1 MERANRPLA
10 GVTVLDFGQVYQGP
24 YASLLM
30 AQAGADVIKIEPP
43 EGEPLRRRA
52 PPGKSTTFPI
62 AMLNSNKRAITLN
75 LKHERGRAL
84 LFRMAEKGDVLL
96 ENFAPGVM
104 DRLGVGWSVLREINP
119 RLIYA
124 SGSGY
129 GLSGPDRDNLAMDL
143 TIQAV
148 SGLIAA
154 TGFPEGPP
162 VKAGPAVV
170 DFISGIH
177 LYAATLTALFERER
191 TGRGRL
197 VEVAMQE
204 AAYATLTSQLHAY
217 IETGQVPPRTGNASH
232 GRVPLNVYPTNDGYV
247 AMNIAVEEHW
257 HNLLKAMG
265 REDLRDDPRFAGNA
279 ARIANREATDAL
291 KAKAEAG
298 YRFYAL
304 YDKIS
309 RESILVHA
317 YAQCRSNKGAPG
329 VDGQDFADIEAH
341 GVERWLAELA
351 IALRQETYR
360 PRPIRRVFIPKAN
373 GKLRPLGI
381 STVRDRVCMT
391 AAMLVLEPIFEADL
405 PPEIYA
411 YRVGRNAQ
419 QAAVEVEELLVRGH
433 PEVVD
438 ADLADSFGSIPHSD
452 LLKSVARRIVDRRV
466 LHLIKMWLDCPVEE
480 TGN

>member
-43 EGEPLRRRA
+43 QGEPLRRRA

-154 TGFPEGPP
+154 TGFADGPP

-177 LYAATLTALFERER
+177 LYAAVVTALFERAE
-191 TGRGRL
+191 TGKGRL

-204 AAYATLTSQLHAY
+204 AAYATLTSSLEAY
-217 IETGQVPPRTGNASH
+217 WQSGKVPPRTGNASH
-232 GRVPLNVYPTNDGYV
+232 GRVPINVYPTNDGYI
-247 AMNIAVEEHW
+247 AMNLAVEEHW
-257 HNLLKAMG
+257 HSLLKAMG
-265 REDLRDDPRFAGNA
+265 REDLRDDPRFNSPA
-279 ARIANREATDAL
+279 ARLAHRGETDAL
-291 KAKAEAG
+291 IAAWTQTLGKMEIFAVAK
-298 YRFYAL
+298 RHRIPL
-304 YDKIS
+304 
-309 RESILVHA
+309 
-317 YAQCRSNKGAPG
+317 APVRD
-329 VDGQDFADIEAH
+329 VDEVMHDPGMH
-341 GVERWLAELA
+341 ERGFLAE
-351 IALRQETYR
+351 IEHDEIGRVTVPTSPLRFHGAD
-360 PRPIRRVFIPKAN
+360 PVPLVPSPK
-373 GKLRPLGI
+373 LGQHN
-381 STVRDRVCMT
+381 
-391 AAMLVLEPIFEADL
+391 A
-405 PPEIYA
+405 EIY
-411 YRVGRNAQ
+411 GGWLGLS
-419 QAAVEVEELLVRGH
+419 AAEITELEREGV
-433 PEVVD
+433 
-438 ADLADSFGSIPHSD
+438 I
-452 LLKSVARRIVDRRV
+452 
-466 LHLIKMWLDCPVEE
+466 
-480 TGN
+480 

>member
-1 MERANRPLA
+1 MTRANRPLA

-24 YASLLM
+24 YATLLM

-43 EGEPLRRRA
+43 QGEPLRRRA

-154 TGFPEGPP
+154 TGFADGPP

-170 DFISGIH
+170 DFLSGIH
-177 LYAATLTALFERER
+177 LYAAVVTALFERAQ
-191 TGRGRL
+191 TGKGRL

-204 AAYATLTSQLHAY
+204 AAYATLTSSLEAY
-217 IETGQVPPRTGNASH
+217 WQSGKVPPRTGNASH
-232 GRVPLNVYPTNDGYV
+232 GRVPINVYPTNDGYI
-247 AMNIAVEEHW
+247 AMNLAVEEHW
-257 HNLLKAMG
+257 HSLLKAMG
-265 REDLRDDPRFAGNA
+265 REDLRDDPRFNSPA
-279 ARIANREATDAL
+279 ARLAHRGETDAL
-291 KAKAEAG
+291 IAAWTQTLGKMEIFAAAK
-298 YRFYAL
+298 RHRIPL
-304 YDKIS
+304 
-309 RESILVHA
+309 
-317 YAQCRSNKGAPG
+317 APVRDVNEVMHDPG
-329 VDGQDFADIEAH
+329 MH
-341 GVERWLAELA
+341 ERGFLAE
-351 IALRQETYR
+351 IEHDEIGRVTVPTSPLRFHGAD
-360 PRPIRRVFIPKAN
+360 PVPLVPSPK
-373 GKLRPLGI
+373 LGQHN
-381 STVRDRVCMT
+381 
-391 AAMLVLEPIFEADL
+391 A
-405 PPEIYA
+405 EIYGEWLGLSGA
-411 YRVGRNAQ
+411 EIA
-419 QAAVEVEELLVRGH
+419 ELKNDGV
-433 PEVVD
+433 
-438 ADLADSFGSIPHSD
+438 I
-452 LLKSVARRIVDRRV
+452 
-466 LHLIKMWLDCPVEE
+466 
-480 TGN
+480 